1 LTLQLDLAL
10 LILLAAFAHA
20 AWNALIKASGNQL
33 LTFTMLRAVAFVG
46 GTAGALLA
54 PAPDAA
60 SWPFLVASGIVHN
73 AYYLLML
80 FSYRHG
86 DLSLVYPIAR
96 GGAPVMVV
104 AAAIPFAGEIPGPWG
119 ALGVGLISA
128 GIFALA
134 FARGIPRGAGGRA
147 GESPRAS
154 KDAPQQGLAIAFAA
168 GTAVSIVAYTLVDG
182 LGARRSGNAFGYA
195 AWLFIL
201 ESLPF
206 LVFTLATRADAFVR
220 HSVREW
226 RRGIGGGLL
235 MMLTYGLVIYAF
247 TQGPLAY
254 VSALRETSILFAA
267 IIGAVMLKES
277 FGLRR
282 IAAAA
287 TIVAG
292 IVLLQLGR

>member
-1 LTLQLDLAL
+1 MTLQLDLAL

-20 AWNALIKASGNQL
+20 VWNALIKASGDQI
-33 LTFTMLRAVAFVG
+33 LTFTMLRVVAFAG
-46 GTAGALLA
+46 GTIWALFA
-54 PAPDAA
+54 PVPDSSA
-60 SWPFLVASGIVHN
+60 WPYLFVSAIVHN
-73 AYYLLML
+73 VYYLLFL

-104 AAAIPFAGEIPGPWG
+104 AAAIPFAGEIPG
-119 ALGVGLISA
+119 ASGVFGIALISA
-128 GIFALA
+128 GIFAIA
-134 FARGIPRGAGGRA
+134 FARGIPKGA
-147 GESPRAS
+147 
-154 KDAPQQGLAIAFAA
+154 DVVAIALAVA
-168 GTAVSIVAYTLVDG
+168 TTVSIVAYTLVDG
-182 LGARRSGNAFGYA
+182 LGARRSGSAFGYA
-195 AWLFIL
+195 AWLFVL

-206 LVFTLATRADAFVR
+206 ILFTAATRARAFVV
-220 HSVREW
+220 HAGREW
-226 RRGIGGGLL
+226 RRGLSGGLM

-267 IIGAVMLKES
+267 LIGAVVLKES
-277 FGLRR
+277 FGWRR
-282 IAAAA
+282 IAAAL

>member
-1 LTLQLDLAL
+1 MTLQLDLAL

-20 AWNALIKASGNQL
+20 AWNALVKASGDQL

-46 GTAGALLA
+46 GAAGALIA
-54 PAPDAA
+54 PAPDAV
-60 SWPFLVASGIVHN
+60 SWPFLIASGIVHN
-73 AYYLLML
+73 VYYLLLL

-119 ALGVGLISA
+119 AFGIALISS

-134 FARGIPRGAGGRA
+134 FARGIPRGADSTA
-147 GESPRAS
+147 IA
-154 KDAPQQGLAIAFAA
+154 LAI
-168 GTAVSIVAYTLVDG
+168 GTAVSVVSYTVVDG
-182 LGARRSGNAFGYA
+182 LGARRSGTAFGYA

-206 LVFTLATRADAFVR
+206 IVFTLATRATAFVR
-220 HSVREW
+220 HARREW
-226 RRGIGGGLL
+226 RSGLGGGLL

-277 FGLRR
+277 FGLKR

-287 TIVAG
+287 VIVAG

>member
-1 LTLQLDLAL
+1 MTLQLDLVL

-20 AWNALIKASGNQL
+20 AWNALVKASGDQI
-33 LTFTMLRAVAFVG
+33 LTFTMLRAVALAG
-46 GTAGALLA
+46 GTVGALLA
-54 PAPDAA
+54 PLPAA
-60 SWPFLVASGIVHN
+60 AVWPYLIASALVHN
-73 AYYLLML
+73 VYYLLL
-80 FSYRHG
+80 LYSYRHG

-96 GGAPVMVV
+96 GGAPVMLV
-104 AAAIPFAGEIPGPWG
+104 AIAIPLAGEIPGPSG
-119 ALGVGLISA
+119 ALGVALISA

-134 FARGIPRGAGGRA
+134 FARGLPKGSDGT
-147 GESPRAS
+147 
-154 KDAPQQGLAIAFAA
+154 AIALAA
-168 GTAVSIVAYTLVDG
+168 ATAVSVVAYTVIDG

-206 LVFTLATRADAFVR
+206 LVFAAGWRARALVEHTRRA
-220 HSVREW
+220 W
-226 RRGIGGGLL
+226 RRGLAGGLL

-267 IIGAVMLKES
+267 IIGAVTLKES
-277 FGLRR
+277 FGGRR

-287 TIVAG
+287 VIVAG
-292 IVLLQLGR
+292 IALLQLGG

>member
-1 LTLQLDLAL
+1 MTLQLDLAF

-46 GTAGALLA
+46 GTVGALLVPA
-54 PAPDAA
+54 PAAA
-60 SWPFLVASGIVHN
+60 SWPFLLASAIVHN
-73 AYYLLML
+73 AYYLLL
-80 FSYRHG
+80 LYSYRHG

-96 GGAPVMVV
+96 GGAPIMVV
-104 AAAIPFAGEIPGPWG
+104 AIAIPFAGEIPGPVG
-119 ALGVGLISA
+119 ALGIALITA

-134 FARGIPRGAGGRA
+134 FARGIPKGADGT
-147 GESPRAS
+147 
-154 KDAPQQGLAIAFAA
+154 AIALAL
-168 GTAVSIVAYTLVDG
+168 GTAVSVVAYTVTDG

-206 LVFTLATRADAFVR
+206 ILFTAATRGHAFVAHAR
-220 HSVREW
+220 REW
-226 RRGIGGGLL
+226 RRGISGGLL

-267 IIGAVMLKES
+267 IIGAVVLKET
-277 FGLRR
+277 FGWRR
-282 IAAAA
+282 IVASAVV
-287 TIVAG
+287 VAG

>member
-1 LTLQLDLAL
+1 MTLQLDLAL
-10 LILLAAFAHA
+10 LILLSAFAHA

-46 GTAGALLA
+46 GTTGALFV

-60 SWPFLVASGIVHN
+60 SWPFLIASGIVHN
-73 AYYLLML
+73 AYYLLLL

-104 AAAIPFAGEIPGPWG
+104 AAAIPFAGEIPGPSG
-119 ALGVGLISA
+119 ALGIALISA

-134 FARGIPRGAGGRA
+134 FARGIPKGADGT
-147 GESPRAS
+147 
-154 KDAPQQGLAIAFAA
+154 AIALALA
-168 GTAVSIVAYTLVDG
+168 TAVSVVAYTVTDG
-182 LGARRSGNAFGYA
+182 LGARRSGTAFGYA

-206 LVFTLATRADAFVR
+206 LVFAAATRAQAFVAHAR
-220 HSVREW
+220 REW
-226 RRGIGGGLL
+226 RRGLGGGLL

-247 TQGPLAY
+247 TQGALAY

-267 IIGAVMLKES
+267 IIGWAVLKES

-282 IAAAA
+282 IVAALV
-287 TIVAG
+287 IVAG
-292 IVLLQLGR
+292 IVLLQLGG

>member
-1 LTLQLDLAL
+1 MTLQLDLAL

-20 AWNALIKASGNQL
+20 AWNALVKASGDRL
-33 LTFTMLRAVAFVG
+33 LTFTMLRAVALAG
-46 GTAGALLA
+46 GTVGALLA

-60 SWPFLVASGIVHN
+60 SWPFLIASGIVHN
-73 AYYLLML
+73 AYYLLLL

-104 AAAIPFAGEIPGPWG
+104 AAAIPFAGEIPGPSG
-119 ALGVGLISA
+119 ALGIALISA

-134 FARGIPRGAGGRA
+134 FARGIPKGADGT
-147 GESPRAS
+147 
-154 KDAPQQGLAIAFAA
+154 AIALALA
-168 GTAVSIVAYTLVDG
+168 TAVSVVAYTVTDG
-182 LGARRSGNAFGYA
+182 LGARRSGTAFGYA

-206 LVFTLATRADAFVR
+206 LVFAAATRAQAFVAHAR
-220 HSVREW
+220 REW
-226 RRGIGGGLL
+226 RRGLGGGLL

-247 TQGPLAY
+247 TQGALAY

-267 IIGAVMLKES
+267 IIGWAVLKES

-282 IAAAA
+282 IVAALV
-287 TIVAG
+287 IVAG
-292 IVLLQLGR
+292 IVLLQLGG